1 MPGKTNLSRSKM
13 QTVIKIFFLAGVLLV
28 AGYIANYYGWVSIP
42 WLEFNDVPNYSDD
55 AVRTHNTLKEDFE
68 N

>member
-1 MPGKTNLSRSKM
+1 M

-28 AGYIANYYGWVSIP
+28 AGYVANYYGWVSIP
-42 WLEFNDVPNYSDD
+42 WLEFNDVPNYSDN
-55 AVRTHNTLKEDFE
+55 AVRTDNTLKEDLE